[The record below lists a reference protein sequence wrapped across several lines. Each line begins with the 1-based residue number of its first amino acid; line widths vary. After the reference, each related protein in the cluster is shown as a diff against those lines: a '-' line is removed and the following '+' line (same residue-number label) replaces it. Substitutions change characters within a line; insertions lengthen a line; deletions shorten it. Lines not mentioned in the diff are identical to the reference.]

1 MGAEFIP
8 VMGDGTGGMYA
19 VEHDTVRLMAG
30 EVESLRGHL
39 SEALEQLGYRIMNEN
54 PLQARRNGQGWGG
67 ELSSNNILDCR
78 SRLLVGLKQVGAHTA
93 RLTFAY
99 SITAT
104 QLLKSDRVTLEK
116 EVDAIVALAG
126 AQAWS
131 RNCPACGTE
140 IVAGSRFCRQ
150 CGAPRNQKPPAEV
163 EIMTLTAHAGAA
175 YKGVSVGTI
184 FMLIGITLALLIFL
198 FDPESAKFFKRA
210 VLFGSMG
217 GIFGL
222 LGLSMILLGLRRL
235 SKIFHSPNEA
245 SEREVFPTMR
255 EQPALGAPNT
265 ASLPPPSITEATTEM
280 FEKSRSEREVHKPL
294 SS

>member
-19 VEHDTVRLMAG
+19 VEHDTMRLMAG
-30 EVESLRGHL
+30 EVEGLRGHL
-39 SEALEQLGYRIMNEN
+39 SEALEQLGYRILNEN
-54 PLQARRNGQGWGG
+54 PLLGRRNARGWGG

-78 SRLLVGLKQVGAHTA
+78 CNLQVGLKQTAPQTA

-104 QLLKSDRVTLEK
+104 QLLQTDRVTLEK

-131 RNCPACGTE
+131 RNCPSCGAE

-150 CGAPRNQKPPAEV
+150 CGAPRSQKPPAEM
-163 EIMTLTAHAGAA
+163 EIMTLTAGAGAA
-175 YKGVSVGTI
+175 YKGVSLGTI

-198 FDPESAKFFKRA
+198 FDPESAKFYKKA

-222 LGLSMILLGLRRL
+222 LGLTMILLGLRHL
-235 SKIFHSPNEA
+235 SKLFQSPNER
-245 SEREVFPTMR
+245 EREAFLTMR
-255 EQPALGAPNT
+255 EQPVLSAPNT
-265 ASLPPPSITEATTEM
+265 ASLPPPSITEATTEI
-280 FEKSRSEREVHKPL
+280 FEKSRSDRKVQSP
-294 SS
+294 